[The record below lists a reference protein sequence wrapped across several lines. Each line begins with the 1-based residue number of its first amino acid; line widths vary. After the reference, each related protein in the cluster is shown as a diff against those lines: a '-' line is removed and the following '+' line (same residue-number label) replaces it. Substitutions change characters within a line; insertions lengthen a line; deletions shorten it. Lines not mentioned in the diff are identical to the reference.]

1 MIPIPMINPSEVRE
15 TTIVVHAIATS
26 GVAYAR
32 DLEGNAEGQIFVPQ
46 GITRKFDMKPGDTF
60 RARVAPNFPDRADV
74 IPWRLIYVDVPRTE
88 VPQPFL
94 NKLEYGLPVLHSLRP
109 APKPRLTDD
118 QIKERVREDA
128 VDGRVWTTRE
138 MFFHIFDREVVYK
151 ETADKA
157 AATTIGNVL
166 RAMATEGL
174 LYHCELYTKST
185 IAHAVYF
192 CSDMT
197 ALKPEGFR

>member
-1 MIPIPMINPSEVRE
+1 MTPLLNPADIRE
-15 TTIVVHAIATS
+15 TNIIVHAIATS

-32 DLEGNAEGQIFVPQ
+32 DLLGNAEGQIFVPQ

-60 RARVAPNFPDRADV
+60 RARVAPNFPDRLDS
-74 IPWRLIYVDVPRTE
+74 IPWRLIYVDVPKTE
-88 VPQPFL
+88 VPQPLTNFAT
-94 NKLEYGLPVLHSLRP
+94 GLPLLHSLRP
-109 APKPRLTDD
+109 EPKPRLTDE
-118 QIKERVREDA
+118 QIKSQVREDA

-138 MFFHIFDREVVYK
+138 MFFHLFDYEVVYK
-151 ETADKA
+151 DAADKA

-166 RAMATEGL
+166 RSMASEGL

-192 CSDMT
+192 CSDIT

>member
-1 MIPIPMINPSEVRE
+1 MTPLLNPADIRE
-15 TTIVVHAIATS
+15 TNIIVHAIATS

-32 DLEGNAEGQIFVPQ
+32 DLMGNAEGQIFVPQ

-60 RARVAPNFPDRADV
+60 RARVAPNFPDRLDAV
-74 IPWRLIYVDVPRTE
+74 PWRLIYVDVAKPDA
-88 VPQPFL
+88 PQPFL
-94 NKLEYGLPVLHSLRP
+94 DKIEHGLPVLHNLRP
-109 APKPRLTDD
+109 MPKPRLTDE
-118 QIKERVREDA
+118 QIKSQVREDA

-138 MFFHIFDREVVYK
+138 MFFHLFDYEVVYK
-151 ETADKA
+151 DATDKA

-192 CSDMT
+192 CSDIT

>member
-1 MIPIPMINPSEVRE
+1 MTPLLNPADIRE
-15 TTIVVHAIATS
+15 TNIIVHAIATS

-32 DLEGNAEGQIFVPQ
+32 DLMGNAEGQIFVPQ

-60 RARVAPNFPDRADV
+60 RARVAPNFPDRLEA
-74 IPWRLIYVDVPRTE
+74 IPWRLIYVDVAKPD

-94 NKLEYGLPVLHSLRP
+94 DKLQYGLPVLNNLLP
-109 APKPRLTDD
+109 EPKPRLTDE
-118 QIKERVREDA
+118 QIKARVREEA

-138 MFFHIFDREVVYK
+138 MFFHLFDYEVVYK
-151 ETADKA
+151 EAADKA

-166 RAMATEGL
+166 RSMAAEGL

-192 CSDMT
+192 CSDIT